1 MKESLDSLIEVL
13 ETFGLRLELSGV
25 VEDVRTDEGRIIVRP
40 DSGNVLKLVT
50 ALGKI
55 LSRFNSQQPAVSI
68 VYWSYVGWQ
77 SLLKW
82 RERISIMHLL
92 IDNAALRAGVR
103 TLQNLLMSY
112 GMLLA
117 FKKEGLEEMLP
128 AMHTYS
134 SESPT
139 DWEDLESWLESTLTE
154 FPPDIA
160 DSLRRFTSLL

>member
-1 MKESLDSLIEVL
+1 LNESLDSLIEVL
-13 ETFGLRLELSGV
+13 GIFNLRLELSGV

-50 ALGKI
+50 ALGKL
-55 LSRFNSQQPAVSI
+55 LSRVESQQPAVSI

-128 AMHTYS
+128 AMHAYS